1 MRINLDQTRVD
12 AHLAVL
18 APIPGIEKLRVR
30 LADVDYRHVEI
41 EPNGE
46 VATLFENDGLEARL
60 ELLNAPLAGFQGAF
74 GLQLEDQSFSAV
86 GEEAFVIP
94 VDREALALF
103 AYQTRPLGEGQLELG
118 ARLETVD
125 YDPSQGVS
133 RDFDL
138 FSLSAGLS
146 QPLAEGWS
154 LALQADIAERA
165 PELEA
170 LYSNGA
176 HLATQTFE
184 LGDDSL
190 GEERATNLT
199 LTVDGAMGEVE
210 LRASA
215 YLTEFSDF
223 LYLQDQGVEEDE
235 LPVRQW
241 TQQDA
246 RFYGVEGE
254 ALFHLLESEGLSLDL
269 RLTGDWVRAR
279 LDRSVAD
286 GNRELPRIPAA
297 RLGGTLEFATQ
308 RWGGEVS
315 AQRTFDQDDVP
326 TFALPTDGFWMVNAY
341 VARHF
346 ERGEQHGEVFL
357 RSQELAE

>member
-1 MRINLDQTRVD
+1 M
-12 AHLAVL
+12 
-18 APIPGIEKLRVR
+18 PGWK
-30 LADVDYRHVEI
+30 
-41 EPNGE
+41 
-46 VATLFENDGLEARL
+46 
-60 ELLNAPLAGFQGAF
+60 
-74 GLQLEDQSFSAV
+74 
-86 GEEAFVIP
+86 
-94 VDREALALF
+94 
-103 AYQTRPLGEGQLELG
+103 
-118 ARLETVD
+118 TVD

-279 LDRSVAD
+279 LDSGPPTATASFPASPRRAGRHPGIRHPALGRGTERSTQFRSGRRPDLRPAHRWLLD
-286 GNRELPRIPAA
+286 GK
-297 RLGGTLEFATQ
+297 RL
-308 RWGGEVS
+308 
-315 AQRTFDQDDVP
+315 
-326 TFALPTDGFWMVNAY
+326 
-341 VARHF
+341 
-346 ERGEQHGEVFL
+346 RGASL
-357 RSQELAE
+357 